1 MEGMPLKYIA
11 MLIIAAII
19 VSAMVNITGM
29 LTSTTIASIETA
41 NSTMTEILHRSL
53 GDALKGIVTP

>member
-19 VSAMVNITGM
+19 VTAMVNITGT
-29 LTSTTIASIETA
+29 LTATTITGMETA
-41 NSTMTEILHRSL
+41 NSTLQEVLQHSM
-53 GDALKGIVTP
+53 GNALKVNVTP

>member
-29 LTSTTIASIETA
+29 LTATTIAGVETA
-41 NSTMTEILHRSL
+41 NGTLTEVLHHSL
-53 GDALKGIVTP
+53 GDVLKGNVTP